1 MLGSLLPKGKDKNIE
16 QIISLPEIV
25 QAPIEEKQKLGEVK
39 YVLDGETIA
48 ITDIIADREVKKIS
62 LGNMVDLTLSLWFN
76 LLR

>member
-1 MLGSLLPKGKDKNIE
+1 MLGCLIPKGMDKNIE
-16 QIISLPEIV
+16 QTISLPEIV

-48 ITDIIADREVKKIS
+48 ISSIVSDREVKKINLS
-62 LGNMVDLTLSLWFN
+62 NMVDLTFFSWFS